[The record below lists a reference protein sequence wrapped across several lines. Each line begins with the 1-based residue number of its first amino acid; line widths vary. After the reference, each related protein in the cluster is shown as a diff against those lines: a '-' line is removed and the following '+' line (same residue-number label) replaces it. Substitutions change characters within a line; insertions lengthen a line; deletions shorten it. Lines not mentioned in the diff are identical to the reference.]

1 MKKQIKLF
9 IVIILLILLMYVPIS
24 YAIEAKFELNIKNDT
39 EGAVNQVQNKSD
51 FFTVDSREKEIGSTL
66 NMYINLSQI
75 DYDVSKFTLT
85 STNSI
90 DNIQNSNGIEI
101 KKENDEF
108 SLIINKNELN
118 IEQIILTYTIPNNF
132 KVGDKF
138 TLIGRISKYEENNVN
153 DADVE
158 KTESNIE
165 NNDQENLKEQEKSK
179 DAEKEIKIEI
189 TITEKQGNEKE
200 DKKEIENNIEDNKV
214 NKESKKEVEQTQN
227 TSVKNITTNS
237 SNTQTIV
244 YNGSSN
250 NYLENISITDYE
262 LNTEFKKENTTYF
275 LTVEN
280 DVTSIK
286 VTVTKEDSSSKVY
299 IYGNENLKVGTNKV
313 LISVTAENG
322 DVRNYRIFVNKEA

>member
-9 IVIILLILLMYVPIS
+9 TVIILLIVLMYVPIS

-39 EGAVNQVQNKSD
+39 EGAVNQAQNKSD

-108 SLIINKNELN
+108 SLIINKSELN

-138 TLIGRISKYEENNVN
+138 TLIGRISEYEENSVN
-153 DADVE
+153 DADKE
-158 KTESNIE
+158 KTESNME
-165 NNDQENLKEQEKSK
+165 NNNQESLKSK

-189 TITEKQGNEKE
+189 TITEKQENEKE

-214 NKESKKEVEQTQN
+214 NKESKKETEQLQN
-227 TSVKNITTNS
+227 TSIKNITTNS
-237 SNTQTIV
+237 SNAQTIV

-250 NYLENISITDYE
+250 NYLENLFITDYE
-262 LNTEFKKENTTYF
+262 LNTEFKKENTSYF
-275 LTVEN
+275 LTVAN

-286 VTVTKEDSSSKVY
+286 VTATKEDSSSKVC
-299 IYGNENLKVGTNKV
+299 IYGNENLKAGINKV

-322 DVRNYRIFVNKEA
+322 EVRNYRIFVSKEA

>member
-9 IVIILLILLMYVPIS
+9 TVIILLIVLMYVPIS

-39 EGAVNQVQNKSD
+39 EGAVNQAQNKSD

-108 SLIINKNELN
+108 SLIINKSELN

-138 TLIGRISKYEENNVN
+138 TLIGRISEYEENSVN
-153 DADVE
+153 DADKE
-158 KTESNIE
+158 KTESNME
-165 NNDQENLKEQEKSK
+165 NNNQESLKSK

-189 TITEKQGNEKE
+189 TITEKQENEKE

-214 NKESKKEVEQTQN
+214 NKESKKETEQLQN
-227 TSVKNITTNS
+227 TSIKNITTNS
-237 SNTQTIV
+237 SNAQTIV

-250 NYLENISITDYE
+250 NYLENLFITDYE
-262 LNTEFKKENTTYF
+262 LNTEFKKENTSYF
-275 LTVEN
+275 LTVAN
-280 DVTSIK
+280 DGTAIK
-286 VTVTKEDSSSKVY
+286 GTATREDSSSKVC
-299 IYGNENLKVGTNKV
+299 IYGNENLKAGINKV

-322 DVRNYRIFVNKEA
+322 EVRNYRIFVIFSCYFY